1 MRKNKNFYRG
11 VKANNANNTKNEAF
25 LVKNSDNTENGE
37 NTPVNINS
45 KTNVIANNAE
55 KAVNRMVEEAN
66 ISENKLENTNNE
78 VEAAKNMSVP
88 ADSANSAPIPVDA
101 TENDANTTDSVVHNT
116 VETADFVAENTDTT
130 ANNAAEN
137 APKVD
142 DSNTVNNIAADNT
155 DVDSGVLPADLDD
168 FAVDNGSQEKDSFM
182 HSPANFDFNMSGK
195 PQNGANAYAS
205 EAPTE
210 VISPNFAQSSQSPR
224 YTQNCAYGMPMSA
237 YNSSMANGGY
247 GNAYSNPYSTTN
259 MPPKQAPANNGMMSD
274 SDAQADK
281 IFDFFKKP
289 IFWEIFG
296 IFALV
301 IVVLQLFVAPIFS
314 RYNTYSYYAP
324 RTQSQY
330 NNAPVPHYNSDSRK
344 DSRNNTDSDSSAD
357 SKDSTDSST
366 TPNNSMRRSALSEF
380 DWYSLR
386 GMRLSNAFALLQHY
400 GLREN
405 RDFKADFVTDNGDY
419 VLLRSNWVVDK
430 AQLDGNRVLFTLH
443 QADNTPHDNNYYEA
457 QKNYD
462 QKLRNE
468 RDGIRHDNGAINN
481 PSVLER
487 LQRDGANAFRSAA
500 DSLKNAIGQAANGFN
515 H

>member
-1 MRKNKNFYRG
+1 MRKNKNFYRS
-11 VKANNANNTKNEAF
+11 VKANNADNSENEAF
-25 LVKNSDNTENGE
+25 LAKNSDNAENGE
-37 NTPVNINS
+37 NTPVNINP
-45 KTNVIANNAE
+45 KTNVIADNAE

-66 ISENKLENTNNE
+66 INENELKNTGSEAET
-78 VEAAKNMSVP
+78 AANMSVSVNNS
-88 ADSANSAPIPVDA
+88 ADSAPIPVNT
-101 TENDANTTDSVVHNT
+101 TENGANTADSATNA
-116 VETADFVAENTDTT
+116 VESASF
-130 ANNAAEN
+130 AAEN
-137 APKVD
+137 ADTSANVVENTPNVD
-142 DSNTVNNIAADNT
+142 DSNTVNNDA
-155 DVDSGVLPADLDD
+155 DSGVLPADLDD

-182 HSPANFDFNMSGK
+182 HSPANFDFNMSDE

-224 YTQNCAYGMPMSA
+224 YTQNGAYGMPMST

-247 GNAYSNPYSTTN
+247 GNAYNNPYSAAN
-259 MPPKQAPANNGMMSD
+259 MPPKQVPANNGMVPD

-314 RYNTYSYYAP
+314 RYNTYSYYVP

-330 NNAPVPHYNSDSRK
+330 NTTVPHNNTDSRK
-344 DSRNNTDSDSSAD
+344 DSHNNTDSDNSAD

-457 QKNYD
+457 QKKYD

-468 RDGIRHDNGAINN
+468 RDGIRHDNGAISN

>member
-1 MRKNKNFYRG
+1 MRKNKNFYRS
-11 VKANNANNTKNEAF
+11 VKANNADNSENEAF
-25 LVKNSDNTENGE
+25 LAKNSDNAENGE
-37 NTPVNINS
+37 NTPVNINP
-45 KTNVIANNAE
+45 KTNVIADNAE
-55 KAVNRMVEEAN
+55 
-66 ISENKLENTNNE
+66 T
-78 VEAAKNMSVP
+78 AANMSVSVNS
-88 ADSANSAPIPVDA
+88 ADSAPIPVNV
-101 TENDANTTDSVVHNT
+101 TENGANTADSATNAI
-116 VETADFVAENTDTT
+116 ESAGFAAENADTSANVAENTP
-130 ANNAAEN
+130 NA
-137 APKVD
+137 D
-142 DSNTVNNIAADNT
+142 DSNAVNNDAD
-155 DVDSGVLPADLDD
+155 SSVLPADLDD

-182 HSPANFDFNMSGK
+182 HSPANFDFNMSDE
-195 PQNGANAYAS
+195 PQNGASAYVS

-224 YTQNCAYGMPMSA
+224 YTQNGAYGMPMST

-247 GNAYSNPYSTTN
+247 GNAYNNPYSTTN
-259 MPPKQAPANNGMMSD
+259 MPPKQAPATNGMVSN
-274 SDAQADK
+274 SEAQADK

-289 IFWEIFG
+289 IFREIFG

-314 RYNTYSYYAP
+314 SYNTYSYYVP

-330 NNAPVPHYNSDSRK
+330 NTTVPRNNSDSRK
-344 DSRNNTDSDSSAD
+344 DLRNNTDSDN
-357 SKDSTDSST
+357 STNS

-419 VLLRSNWVVDK
+419 VLLRSNWIVDK

-443 QADNTPHDNNYYEA
+443 QANNTPRDNDYYDA
-457 QKNYD
+457 QKKYD

-468 RDGIRHDNGAINN
+468 RDGINHHDNGAINN

-487 LQRDGANAFRSAA
+487 LRRDGANAFRNAA
-500 DSLKNAIGQAANGFN
+500 DSLKNAIGQAANGLN

>member
-1 MRKNKNFYRG
+1 MRKNKNFYRS
-11 VKANNANNTKNEAF
+11 VKANNADNSENKTF
-25 LVKNSDNTENGE
+25 LAKNSDNAENGK
-37 NTPVNINS
+37 NAPVNINP
-45 KTNVIANNAE
+45 KTNVIADNAE
-55 KAVNRMVEEAN
+55 KAVSRMVEEAN
-66 ISENKLENTNNE
+66 ISENEPKNTHNNNEAETAENT
-78 VEAAKNMSVP
+78 SVL
-88 ADSANSAPIPVDA
+88 ADSANSAPITTNA
-101 TENDANTTDSVVHNT
+101 TENGVNMTDSVTNT
-116 VETADFVAENTDTT
+116 VETAGFVTENADNATSVVENTP
-130 ANNAAEN
+130 NA
-137 APKVD
+137 D
-142 DSNTVNNIAADNT
+142 DSNTANNNATNDNA
-155 DVDSGVLPADLDD
+155 DSGVLPADLDD
-168 FAVDNGSQEKDSFM
+168 FAVDNDSQEKDNFM
-182 HSPANFDFNMSGK
+182 HSPANFDFNMSDE
-195 PQNGANAYAS
+195 PQNGANTYAS

-210 VISPNFAQSSQSPR
+210 VISPNFAQSPR
-224 YTQNCAYGMPMSA
+224 YTQNGAYGMPMSA
-237 YNSSMANGGY
+237 YNNSMANGGY
-247 GNAYSNPYSTTN
+247 GNAYNNPYSANN
-259 MPPKQAPANNGMMSD
+259 MPPKQVPANNGMVSD
-274 SDAQADK
+274 SEAQADK

-330 NNAPVPHYNSDSRK
+330 NNTPVPRNNSDSRK
-344 DSRNNTDSDSSAD
+344 DSRNNTDSDNSAD
-357 SKDSTDSST
+357 SKDSTGSST
-366 TPNNSMRRSALSEF
+366 TPNNSMKRSALSEF